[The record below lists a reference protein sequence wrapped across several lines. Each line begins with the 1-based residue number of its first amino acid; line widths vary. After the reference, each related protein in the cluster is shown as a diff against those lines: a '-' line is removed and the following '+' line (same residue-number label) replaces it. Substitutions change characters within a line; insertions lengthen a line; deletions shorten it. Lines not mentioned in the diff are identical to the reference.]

1 MPIIRKIVKIGHSK
15 AVFIPKT
22 WLEYY
27 EQEAGQKIEEVAVEV
42 NKILK
47 ITPII
52 KRKSDRSNHEN
63 SR

>member
-1 MPIIRKIVKIGHSK
+1 MPLIRKVVEIGHSK

-27 EQEAGQKIEEVAVEV
+27 EQESGQRIEKVAIEV
-42 NKILK
+42 NQTLK

-52 KRKSDRSNHEN
+52 KQKTGKTKP
-63 SR
+63 